1 MLSAGLT
8 YDVLDW
14 LSLSGRIRI
23 DNSNNTYEQ
32 KYYASTITT
41 LTEVANKDTT
51 A

>member
-32 KYYASTITT
+32 KILCKYHHYTYRR
-41 LTEVANKDTT
+41 
-51 A
+51 